1 MAGRQVNMR
10 RVTVTLIAMA
20 SLVISDTEEGS
31 GMLDS
36 ELIDA
41 PVAAALVKGD
51 DADYGKYISLFSNH
65 LFPLPIGEH
74 PWHVGLVREES
85 NKGFLGWFRHL
96 GGLLRTTTYCGA
108 SLVGERWLVTAAH
121 CIRNGDRP
129 WDLRV
134 VMGSSKRARY
144 FYYFFQTDSI
154 DQIHIHPDY
163 SNVSHEYDIA
173 ILRLKKMPDLEPGK
187 IGVTRREGNMYC

>member
-1 MAGRQVNMR
+1 MG
-10 RVTVTLIAMA
+10 
-20 SLVISDTEEGS
+20 SDTEAEREI
-31 GMLDS
+31 LES
-36 ELIDA
+36 EHVDA

-51 DADYGKYISLFSNH
+51 DADYG
-65 LFPLPIGEH
+65 EH

-85 NKGFLGWFRHL
+85 KKGFLGWF
-96 GGLLRTTTYCGA
+96 
-108 SLVGERWLVTAAH
+108 
-121 CIRNGDRP
+121 RP

-154 DQIHIHPDY
+154 DQIHIHPHY

-173 ILRLKKMPDLEPGK
+173 ILRLKKIPDLEPGELWPVCLPEQEVVSYAGSRATV
-187 IGVTRREGNMYC
+187 IGWGENIRQTELLLCAD

>member
-1 MAGRQVNMR
+1 MVS
-10 RVTVTLIAMA
+10 VTRCFLFLLFLV
-20 SLVISDTEEGS
+20 SL
-31 GMLDS
+31 
-36 ELIDA
+36 
-41 PVAAALVKGD
+41 
-51 DADYGKYISLFSNH
+51 
-65 LFPLPIGEH
+65 GEH

-85 NKGFLGWFRHL
+85 KKGFLGWFRHL

-121 CIRNGDRP
+121 CIRSGDRP

-154 DQIHIHPDY
+154 DQIHIHPHY

-173 ILRLKKMPDLEPGK
+173 ILRLKKIPDLEPGK
-187 IGVTRREGNMYC
+187 RGIARIGGNICC